1 MGAAQFYIRHASGRT
16 RICSDDELAAYK
28 AAGWSQTGS
37 VEVVEAKPAKKK
49 KAAAKK
55 KAD

>member
-1 MGAAQFYIRHASGRT
+1 MGAARFYISHASGRK

-37 VEVVEAKPAKKK
+37 VEVAEAKPAKKK
-49 KAAAKK
+49 KAATKK

>member
-1 MGAAQFYIRHASGRT
+1 MGAAQFYIHHASGRT

-37 VEVVEAKPAKKK
+37 VEVAEAPKKK